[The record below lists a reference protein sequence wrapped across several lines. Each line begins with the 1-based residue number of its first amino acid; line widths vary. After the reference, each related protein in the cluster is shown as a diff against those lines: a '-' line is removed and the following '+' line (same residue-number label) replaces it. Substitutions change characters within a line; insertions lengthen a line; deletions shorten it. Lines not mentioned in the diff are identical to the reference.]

1 MRERAGGYQTSQK
14 KKIIDFMRAHPD
26 RQFTADEICKAINTA
41 KVLDGSEMTASASA
55 SKVGLST
62 VYRQLISLCNS
73 EILHKFSTEGGSSVY
88 QFASPD
94 GNCSH
99 HFHLKC
105 IECGR
110 IIHLD
115 CRMSDELLAHIAD
128 VHGFEVNSGKSV
140 LYGIC
145 DRCSSA
151 ESPKGG
157 SGTPCRSLS

>member
-14 KKIIDFMRAHPD
+14 KRIIDFMRAHPD

-41 KVLDGSEMTASASA
+41 RVLDGSEKAPSSAA
-55 SKVGLST
+55 AKVGLST
-62 VYRQLISLCNS
+62 VYRQLISLCSS

-94 GNCSH
+94 GNCNH

-115 CRMSDELLAHIAD
+115 CKMSDELLAHIAE
-128 VHGFEVNSGKSV
+128 VHDFEINSGKSV

-145 DRCSSA
+145 GRCSAA
-151 ESPKGG
+151 ESSKGG
-157 SGTPCRSLS
+157 SGAPRRSES